1 MLECIERKVVE
12 PDVFVMELHLRITMG
27 SDSQKIEW
35 GLTQLLKESRKKEI
49 FDLTEVCYVDSSG
62 VGILMRGHAKL
73 KKAGGALHLVG
84 VWDFVEE
91 ALATT
96 SVNKI
101 VSLSAT
107 TVAARDLK
115 ST

>member
-1 MLECIERKVVE
+1 VL
-12 PDVFVMELHLRITMG
+12 VMELHLRITMG

-62 VGILMRGHAKL
+62 VGILMMGHAKL
-73 KKAGGALHLVG
+73 NKAGGALHLVG
-84 VWDFVEE
+84 VRGSVEQ

-101 VSLSAT
+101 APLYSAT
-107 TVAARDLK
+107 TVAAKDFK